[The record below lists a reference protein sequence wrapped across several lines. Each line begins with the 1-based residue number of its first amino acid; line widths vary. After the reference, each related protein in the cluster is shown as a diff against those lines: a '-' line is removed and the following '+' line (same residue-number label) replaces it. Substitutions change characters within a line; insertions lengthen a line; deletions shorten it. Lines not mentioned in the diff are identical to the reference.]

1 MENVLSRT
9 QKNDEFWD
17 FGAYGIPLF
26 AAPFEASLNEIVAT
40 YPADLMDFPLH
51 VTQQRAFLKTLAN
64 NFQREIKA
72 ILEKRGSFA
81 SQICKSSR
89 HLVDNAIKREFGVYQ
104 AALPHYFY
112 SKIRR
117 RGIEDTRWK
126 LFFTQRILVFHNHFC
141 VGGSKSMSLDGT
153 LATSLHDAS
162 FNKSDFNALQ
172 LLFAL
177 PNNQGWCVGFMRKVL
192 RK

>member
-1 MENVLSRT
+1 MADADAQQQDAPPERECVVRHTRGVSNA
-9 QKNDEFWD
+9 KI
-17 FGAYGIPLF
+17 Y
-26 AAPFEASLNEIVAT
+26 AAPFEASLNETMAT
-40 YPADLMDFPLH
+40 YPADLMDSPVH
-51 VTQQRAFLKTLAN
+51 VTQQRAVLKTLATS
-64 NFQREIKA
+64 FQRENKA
-72 ILEKRGSFA
+72 IFEEERSFA
-81 SQICKSSR
+81 SQMCKSSR
-89 HLVDNAIKREFGVYQ
+89 DKAKKREFGVHQ

-112 SKIRR
+112 SKI

-177 PNNQGWCVGFMRKVL
+177 PNNQG
-192 RK
+192 